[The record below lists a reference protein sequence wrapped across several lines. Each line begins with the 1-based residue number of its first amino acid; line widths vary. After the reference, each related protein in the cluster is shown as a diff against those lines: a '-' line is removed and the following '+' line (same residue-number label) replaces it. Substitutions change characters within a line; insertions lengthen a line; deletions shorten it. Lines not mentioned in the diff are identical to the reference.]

1 VPHLVLMAGLSGTA
15 LLQLHGR
22 SGTAAQGWAQ
32 VGAGAVTLLAWK
44 PKAAQRRHSRA
55 ASWL

>member
-1 VPHLVLMAGLSGTA
+1 MAGLSGTA

-32 VGAGAVTLLAWK
+32 GGAGAVTLLAWK